1 MVWYRWQIKI
11 LKCIKRA
18 QEHPRLGAVIRRGA
32 SRYFRLRSTMY
43 KGRQYSE
50 RKGSPGVTAL
60 RPLGP
65 AVLLVK
71 KK

>member
-18 QEHPRLGAVIRRGA
+18 QEHPRLPAVIRRGA
-32 SRYFRLRSTMY
+32 SRYFRLRSTVY

-50 RKGSPGVTAL
+50 RN
-60 RPLGP
+60 
-65 AVLLVK
+65 K
-71 KK
+71 KNAKHDENTLPTSI